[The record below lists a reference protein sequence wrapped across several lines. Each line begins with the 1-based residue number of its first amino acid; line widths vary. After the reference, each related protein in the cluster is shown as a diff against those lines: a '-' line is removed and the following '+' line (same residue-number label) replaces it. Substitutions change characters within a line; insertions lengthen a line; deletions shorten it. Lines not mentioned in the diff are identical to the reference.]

1 MGKVTKGKVAW
12 HAANIFLPLSESA
25 RVLRAI
31 KYSGSKLKERVSSFK
46 RNRRKNSDDIISF
59 DEAVSAS
66 GYSREVLISRYLTN
80 KRIWLSLVVI
90 ATVISISIPII
101 GFSSGVFV
109 STVAICRA
117 LSMFF
122 MLLGF
127 GCLSFVKA
135 LVCQYRIWQLQTY
148 ELGSFADW
156 KSTNHWFQD
165 ILSWKLD

>member
-25 RVLRAI
+25 RILRAI
-31 KYSGSKLKERVSSFK
+31 KYSGSKLNERVSLLLGDK
-46 RNRRKNSDDIISF
+46 KENSDDIISF
-59 DEAVSAS
+59 EEAVSAS

-80 KRIWLSLVVI
+80 KRIWLSLVLI
-90 ATVISISIPII
+90 AIVISISIPII
-101 GFSSGVFV
+101 GFSSGVFI
-109 STVAICRA
+109 SMVAICRA
-117 LSMFF
+117 LSMSF

-127 GCLSFVKA
+127 GCWSFAKA

-148 ELGSFADW
+148 ELGSLADW

>member
-12 HAANIFLPLSESA
+12 HAANICLPLSESA

-31 KYSGSKLKERVSSFK
+31 KYSGSKLKERVISFK

-90 ATVISISIPII
+90 ATVISISIPIV

-148 ELGSFADW
+148 ELGSLADW

-165 ILSWKLD
+165 ILSWKLY